1 MSKHDE
7 NFSANYK
14 TTGISET
21 ARDLDVLESKLAA
34 LKKVKSDLEY
44 EEKKLL
50 SANKRSSKEYRNA
63 IADLKKVSVEIRQTT
78 KARNDELKATD
89 LTQLSYNELK
99 KRSSMLSAQ
108 LRNTVESIQPQKYQ
122 ALAVEL
128 RQVEE
133 QLRKVGIGMK
143 QASGEFRT
151 APSMWQNTIGKI
163 KNFLPALGISSAIA
177 SVFNTMK
184 QQIQAS
190 IPVYM
195 EYDDKLADV
204 MKTTGLAKDETE
216 AMSKNLS
223 KINTR
228 TSQVELL
235 DLARVAGKLGID
247 SAEEVE
253 GFVRAADKINVALS
267 EDLGGNAEE
276 ALNQVGKLVDIFN
289 IKQQFGIEDAMIRVG
304 STVNELGAAS
314 TANEGYIVDF
324 TKRLAGVAPQANI
337 SIQNVMGYGATL
349 DQFGQQC
356 ETSGT
361 AMSQA
366 ITGMFKKTDVYARIA
381 GMSVKDFTAL
391 MNKDANAAFIT
402 FLKGLKGNNDGMAAM
417 VKNLNDLKMDGSRT
431 TQILGALASNVE
443 TLEQQQLLANQAFAD
458 GTSIINEFNVKNNTA
473 AAIVEKRRNA
483 INRALADLGEKLFPL
498 WSKTLGLTG
507 NLLQVLT
514 AVLGVAVKYSGV
526 IVSLTGAVTAYVIVQ
541 KLQHFYSKAN
551 RQAMVEEVATLT
563 GATAATK
570 LLAAAKLLLAGNL
583 RAAALAFK
591 IFFASIG
598 PIGWI
603 VTGIAAI
610 GSALSIV
617 SANTNKAS
625 KSVQDLVDINKKA
638 NDTYVDEK
646 SRLEELLRVASD
658 KNISDKK
665 RMEAITQLQELIPN
679 GIELI
684 NEETIATGNA
694 KKAVDDYCKSL
705 LLRAKIEA
713 GRERLKDLEKERM
726 NAEQDGSDGKLS
738 FSQNVWAGALYSLG
752 FQKASKKFIVNKTM
766 ENKDEY
772 GQMMDARMQKTQEMV
787 NKWEKE
793 LYKPLPTNGD
803 KPDTKSQP
811 DLDLNKK
818 DKGKWSIEKD
828 AQFMKEKLALRA
840 QLQSGEL
847 SSEQEYNDRLL
858 TLEIASLERR
868 IALNKE
874 KGTDLQALQDDLA
887 DKRYKQK
894 KSDEDRLSKLIAAS
908 LEGGK
913 NPELQQDIDREN
925 ASYRKRLEDLGLFWK
940 DRKDMTKEELA
951 ALENLE
957 RRHNENLRYI
967 YIGETQ
973 RRFDANRQ
981 MAESSINALKTEH
994 NNQLASAET
1003 FEQKKALVAQLY
1015 GDERAKRVRT
1025 ENEALKLIRKKYTAE
1040 EDELARKELENL
1052 ISIYQEMMTELEK
1065 VLANAD
1071 VTGMTDADR
1080 DVLQQKIDDLK
1091 KQIAALKGENPSGDD
1106 KKYGDD
1112 LDILGF
1118 SRKQWSDL
1126 FDNLKSGKLS
1136 FQDWGEA
1143 IGMIGTAMAN
1153 AFSTVS
1159 NLMTAIEER
1168 QFKTYEKTAN
1178 KKKKTLEQQ
1187 KNAGVIT
1194 EATYNSKVQAIDEET
1209 ERKRE
1214 EMERKQAIRNK
1225 AMSVFQ
1231 SLIATAVAVT
1241 QALPDVPLSII
1252 VGALG
1257 AIQTAAILATPL
1269 PGAEQGGMINVERE
1283 QDGRRFYAEFS
1294 PNRRGYVN
1302 RPTVIV
1308 GENGPEYVIPNE
1320 MLQNPEVVGFVN
1332 AIEAARLKGEF
1343 RNPLNMPVPGRA
1355 SGGYVMPPTNM
1366 AASSSAGGVA
1376 ASSTVSIPPELIAT
1390 LDRLNKR
1397 LDKPLPAYLRKY
1409 GSGGLYDEMNRDSK
1423 IRKTL

>member
-1 MSKHDE
+1 MSTFKEDIIKTHVQTDGFQKVQADILATQKRLNGYSE
-7 NFSANYK
+7 EIKDLKYQKTLLIAAGKKESAEYK
-14 TTGISET
+14 NINARIKELTGNVAVE
-21 ARDLDVLESKLAA
+21 KAA
-34 LKKVKSDLEY
+34 LD
-44 EEKKLL
+44 KLYGSL
-50 SANKRSSKEYRNA
+50 NMTHMSYNQ
-63 IADLKKVSVEIRQTT
+63 LKKR
-78 KARNDELKATD
+78 ADELKRA
-89 LTQLSYNELK
+89 LNNLSQHVEPERWNRLNNELQQVQRQMEK
-99 KRSSMLSAQ
+99 VRVGMRSASAEV
-108 LRNTVESIQPQKYQ
+108 RN
-122 ALAVEL
+122 
-128 RQVEE
+128 
-133 QLRKVGIGMK
+133 
-143 QASGEFRT
+143 
-151 APSMWQNTIGKI
+151 APSMWQNAIGKV
-163 KNFLPALGISSAIA
+163 KNFLPALGISSAII
-177 SVFNTMK
+177 SGFNK
-184 QQIQAS
+184 LEQLIRESLPAFR
-190 IPVYM
+190 

-204 MKTTGLAKDETE
+204 MKTTGLAKNEVE
-216 AMSKNLS
+216 ALSKSLK

-228 TSQVELL
+228 TPQNELL
-235 DLARVAGKLGID
+235 DLARVAGKLGIE
-247 SAEEVE
+247 SAQEVE

-276 ALNQVGKLVDIFN
+276 AINQVGKLVDIFN
-289 IKQQFGIEDAMIRVG
+289 IKQEFGIEDAMIRVG
-304 STVNELGAAS
+304 SAVNELGAAS

-324 TKRLAGVAPQANI
+324 TKRLAGVAPQAKI

-381 GMSVKDFTAL
+381 GMRVKDFTAL

-458 GTSIINEFNVKNNTA
+458 GTSIINEFNIKNNTA
-473 AAIVEKRRNA
+473 QAKYEKF
-483 INRALADLGEKLFPL
+483 K
-498 WSKTLGLTG
+498 
-507 NLLQVLT
+507 NLLQDIRVEIGGHL
-514 AVLGVAVKYSGV
+514 VPV
-526 IVSLTGAVTAYVIVQ
+526 VQ
-541 KLQHFYSKAN
+541 KLHDTIVKVAADSLESLKDESRHYRTTSSEIEAKQKRVDDLATTYYKLKAETKSN
-551 RQAMVEEVATLT
+551 TEKQNLLNDTIKQLAELCPEAVSGYNKYGEAIDINIRKLNVAIERQR
-563 GATAATK
+563 K
-570 LLAAAKLLLAGNL
+570 LNELMGKN
-583 RAAALAFK
+583 
-591 IFFASIG
+591 
-598 PIGWI
+598 
-603 VTGIAAI
+603 V
-610 GSALSIV
+610 
-617 SANTNKAS
+617 AS
-625 KSVQDLVDINKKA
+625 KSFKNIKEEWNKLQINNDKRQEEKA
-638 NDTYVDEK
+638 SITKYRDMRDNGSVRQK
-646 SRLEELLRVASD
+646 LEAEHKLPKAQSSFDRASDNINEARTNLRENINLLRDQGNTYQEIADATKVSVADLMNVNSAKVMDDIRTLRSIGKGYADIAKEIGGPVEAVIKIAASYD
-658 KNISDKK
+658 KNYD
-665 RMEAITQLQELIPN
+665 RPF
-679 GIELI
+679 G
-684 NEETIATGNA
+684 ET
-694 KKAVDDYCKSL
+694 D
-705 LLRAKIEA
+705 
-713 GRERLKDLEKERM
+713 
-726 NAEQDGSDGKLS
+726 
-738 FSQNVWAGALYSLG
+738 
-752 FQKASKKFIVNKTM
+752 
-766 ENKDEY
+766 
-772 GQMMDARMQKTQEMV
+772 
-787 NKWEKE
+787 
-793 LYKPLPTNGD
+793 D
-803 KPDTKSQP
+803 KPKLPPNAPDANTKE
-811 DLDLNKK
+811 
-818 DKGKWSIEKD
+818 KGKWSIEKD

-840 QLQSGEL
+840 KLQSGEL
-847 SSEQEYNDRLL
+847 SSEQEYNDQLL

-894 KSDEDRLSKLIAAS
+894 KSEEDRLNKLIAAS

-913 NPELQQDIDREN
+913 NPNLQQDLDREN

-940 DRKDMTKEELA
+940 DRKDMTKDELA

-981 MAESSINALKTEH
+981 MAESSINELKTVH
-994 NNQLASAET
+994 NNQLAAAET

-1052 ISIYQEMMTELEK
+1052 ISIYKEMMTELEK

-1071 VTGMTDADR
+1071 VSGMTDADR
-1080 DVLQQKIDDLK
+1080 EVLQQKIDDLK
-1091 KQIAALKGENPSGDD
+1091 KQIAALKGEKPTGDD

-1118 SRKQWSDL
+1118 SKEDW
-1126 FDNLKSGKLS
+1126 DNFFTNIKDGISG
-1136 FQDWGEA
+1136 FEEWGQA
-1143 IGMIGTAMAN
+1143 IGMIGGAMAN

-1241 QALPDVPLSII
+1241 QALPNVPLSII

-1320 MLQNPEVVGFVN
+1320 MLQNPEVAGFVN
-1332 AIEAARLKGEF
+1332 AIEASRLKGEF

-1355 SGGYVMPPTNM
+1355 LGGYVMTPTNTV
-1366 AASSSAGGVA
+1366 AASSAGGVT

>member
-1 MSKHDE
+1 MSTFKEDIIKTHVQTDGFQKVQADILATQKRLAE
-7 NFSANYK
+7 YSEEIKDLKYQKTLLVAEGKKESAEYK
-14 TTGISET
+14 NINARIKELTGNVAVE
-21 ARDLDVLESKLAA
+21 KAA
-34 LKKVKSDLEY
+34 LD
-44 EEKKLL
+44 KLYGSL
-50 SANKRSSKEYRNA
+50 NMTQMSYNQ
-63 IADLKKVSVEIRQTT
+63 LKKR
-78 KARNDELKATD
+78 ADELKRA
-89 LTQLSYNELK
+89 LNNLSQNVEPERWNRLNNELQQVQRQMEK
-99 KRSSMLSAQ
+99 VRVGMRSASAEV
-108 LRNTVESIQPQKYQ
+108 RN
-122 ALAVEL
+122 
-128 RQVEE
+128 
-133 QLRKVGIGMK
+133 
-143 QASGEFRT
+143 
-151 APSMWQNTIGKI
+151 APSMWQNAIGKV
-163 KNFLPALGISSAIA
+163 KNFLPALGISSAII
-177 SVFNTMK
+177 SGFNK
-184 QQIQAS
+184 LRQLISESA
-190 IPVYM
+190 PAYR

-216 AMSKNLS
+216 ALS
-223 KINTR
+223 KSLKKIDTR
-228 TSQVELL
+228 TPQNELL

-247 SAEEVE
+247 SAKEVE

-276 ALNQVGKLVDIFN
+276 ALNEVGKLVDIFN
-289 IKQQFGIEDAMIRVG
+289 IKQKFGIEDAMIRVG

-458 GTSIINEFNVKNNTA
+458 GTSIINEFNTKNNTA
-473 AAIVEKRRNA
+473 QAQYEKSLKIVQNIRVEIGRFFQPAIQNLTNMLASLAQSSAKNLQDEYEKVKVTKGEIENKTRAVESLGQAYN
-483 INRALADLGEKLFPL
+483 DLK
-498 WSKTLGLTG
+498 SKT
-507 NLLQVLT
+507 
-514 AVLGVAVKYSGV
+514 
-526 IVSLTGAVTAYVIVQ
+526 SLNSTEQDTLNQTIQKLARICPSAVTAYNNLGEALDVNID
-541 KLQHFYSKAN
+541 KLK
-551 RQAMVEEVATLT
+551 
-563 GATAATK
+563 
-570 LLAAAKLLLAGNL
+570 
-583 RAAALAFK
+583 
-591 IFFASIG
+591 
-598 PIGWI
+598 
-603 VTGIAAI
+603 
-610 GSALSIV
+610 
-617 SANTNKAS
+617 
-625 KSVQDLVDINKKA
+625 
-638 NDTYVDEK
+638 
-646 SRLEELLRVASD
+646 
-658 KNISDKK
+658 
-665 RMEAITQLQELIPN
+665 EAIQHQEKLNQLQGQELASEAYEN
-679 GIELI
+679 LES
-684 NEETIATGNA
+684 
-694 KKAVDDYCKSL
+694 DWKSL
-705 LLRAKIEA
+705 QKSIKNRA
-713 GRERLKDLEKERM
+713 DY
-726 NAEQDGSDGKLS
+726 AEQVERSKGKLG
-738 FSQNVWAGALYSLG
+738 NE
-752 FQKASKKFIVNKTM
+752 KTTSID
-766 ENKDEY
+766 KRY
-772 GQMMDARMQKTQEMV
+772 AQE
-787 NKWEKE
+787 
-793 LYKPLPTNGD
+793 
-803 KPDTKSQP
+803 
-811 DLDLNKK
+811 DLDLATVGYNKMDK
-818 DKGKWSIEKD
+818 NVTTLNADIRQNIKLLVEQGERFSDIAKRTNIPITTVIDIAENVTSNSSSTVPDKKKSSGDGFDANTKEKGKWSIEKD

-840 QLQSGEL
+840 KLQSGEL
-847 SSEQEYNDRLL
+847 SSEQEYNDQLL

-894 KSDEDRLSKLIAAS
+894 KSEEDRLNKLIAAS
-908 LEGGK
+908 LEGGR
-913 NPELQQDIDREN
+913 NPNLQQDLDREN

-940 DRKDMTKEELA
+940 DRKDMTKDELA

-967 YIGETQ
+967 YLGETQ

-981 MAESSINALKTEH
+981 MAESSINELKTAH
-994 NNQLASAET
+994 NNQLAAAET

-1071 VTGMTDADR
+1071 VSGMTDADR
-1080 DVLQQKIDDLK
+1080 EVLQQKIDDLK
-1091 KQIAALKGENPSGDD
+1091 KQIAALKGEKPTGDD

-1118 SRKQWSDL
+1118 SKEDW
-1126 FDNLKSGKLS
+1126 DNFFTNIKDGISG
-1136 FQDWGEA
+1136 FEEWGQA
-1143 IGMIGTAMAN
+1143 IGMIGGAMAN

-1241 QALPDVPLSII
+1241 QALPNVPLSII

-1320 MLQNPEVVGFVN
+1320 MLQNPEVAGFVN
-1332 AIEAARLKGEF
+1332 AIEASRLKGEF

-1355 SGGYVMPPTNM
+1355 LGGYVMTPTNTV
-1366 AASSSAGGVA
+1366 AASSAGGVT

>member
-1 MSKHDE
+1 MSTFKEDIIKTHVQTDGFQKVQADILATQKRLNGYSE
-7 NFSANYK
+7 EIKDLKYQKTLLIAAGKKESAEYK
-14 TTGISET
+14 NINARIKELTGNVAVE
-21 ARDLDVLESKLAA
+21 KAA
-34 LKKVKSDLEY
+34 LD
-44 EEKKLL
+44 KLYGSL
-50 SANKRSSKEYRNA
+50 NMTHMSYNQ
-63 IADLKKVSVEIRQTT
+63 LKKR
-78 KARNDELKATD
+78 ADELKRA
-89 LTQLSYNELK
+89 LNNLSQHVEPERWNRLNNELQQVQRQMEK
-99 KRSSMLSAQ
+99 VRVGMRSASAEV
-108 LRNTVESIQPQKYQ
+108 RN
-122 ALAVEL
+122 
-128 RQVEE
+128 
-133 QLRKVGIGMK
+133 
-143 QASGEFRT
+143 
-151 APSMWQNTIGKI
+151 APSMWQNAIGKV
-163 KNFLPALGISSAIA
+163 KNFLPALGISSAII
-177 SVFNTMK
+177 SGFNK
-184 QQIQAS
+184 LEQLIRESLPAFR
-190 IPVYM
+190 

-204 MKTTGLAKDETE
+204 MKTTGLAKNEVE
-216 AMSKNLS
+216 ALSKSLK

-228 TSQVELL
+228 TPQNELL
-235 DLARVAGKLGID
+235 DLARVAGKLGIE
-247 SAEEVE
+247 SAQEVE

-276 ALNQVGKLVDIFN
+276 AINQVGKLVDIFN
-289 IKQQFGIEDAMIRVG
+289 IKQEFGIEDAMIRVG
-304 STVNELGAAS
+304 SAVNELGAAS

-366 ITGMFKKTDVYARIA
+366 ITGMFKKTNVYARIA
-381 GMSVKDFTAL
+381 GMSIKDFTAL

-458 GTSIINEFNVKNNTA
+458 GTSIINEFNIKNNTA
-473 AAIVEKRRNA
+473 QAKYEKF
-483 INRALADLGEKLFPL
+483 K
-498 WSKTLGLTG
+498 
-507 NLLQVLT
+507 NLLQDIRVEIGGHL
-514 AVLGVAVKYSGV
+514 VPV
-526 IVSLTGAVTAYVIVQ
+526 VQ
-541 KLQHFYSKAN
+541 KLHDTIVKVAADSLESLKDESRHYRTTSSEIEAKQKRVDDLATTYYKLKAETKSN
-551 RQAMVEEVATLT
+551 TEKQNLLNDTIKQLAELCPEAVSGYNKYGEAIDINIRKLNVAIERQR
-563 GATAATK
+563 K
-570 LLAAAKLLLAGNL
+570 LNELMGKN
-583 RAAALAFK
+583 
-591 IFFASIG
+591 
-598 PIGWI
+598 
-603 VTGIAAI
+603 V
-610 GSALSIV
+610 
-617 SANTNKAS
+617 AS
-625 KSVQDLVDINKKA
+625 KSFKNIKEEWNKLQINNDKRQEEKA
-638 NDTYVDEK
+638 SITKYRDMRDNGSVRQK
-646 SRLEELLRVASD
+646 LEAEHKLPKAQSSFDRASDNINEARTNLRENINLLRDQGNTYQEIADATKVSVADLMNVNSAKVMDDIRTLRSIGKGYADIAKEIGGPVEAVIKIAASYD
-658 KNISDKK
+658 KNYD
-665 RMEAITQLQELIPN
+665 RPF
-679 GIELI
+679 G
-684 NEETIATGNA
+684 ET
-694 KKAVDDYCKSL
+694 D
-705 LLRAKIEA
+705 
-713 GRERLKDLEKERM
+713 
-726 NAEQDGSDGKLS
+726 
-738 FSQNVWAGALYSLG
+738 
-752 FQKASKKFIVNKTM
+752 
-766 ENKDEY
+766 
-772 GQMMDARMQKTQEMV
+772 
-787 NKWEKE
+787 
-793 LYKPLPTNGD
+793 D
-803 KPDTKSQP
+803 KPKLPPDIPDNNTKE
-811 DLDLNKK
+811 
-818 DKGKWSIEKD
+818 KGKWSIEKD

-840 QLQSGEL
+840 KLQSGEL
-847 SSEQEYNDRLL
+847 SSEQEYNDQLL

-894 KSDEDRLSKLIAAS
+894 KSEEDRLNKLIAAS
-908 LEGGK
+908 LEGGR
-913 NPELQQDIDREN
+913 NPNLQQDLDREN

-940 DRKDMTKEELA
+940 DRKDMTKDELA

-981 MAESSINALKTEH
+981 MAESSINELKTVH
-994 NNQLASAET
+994 NNQLAAAET

-1052 ISIYQEMMTELEK
+1052 ISIYKEMMTELEK

-1071 VTGMTDADR
+1071 VSGMTDADR
-1080 DVLQQKIDDLK
+1080 EVLQQKIDDLK
-1091 KQIAALKGENPSGDD
+1091 KQIAALKGEKPTGDD

-1118 SRKQWSDL
+1118 SKEDW
-1126 FDNLKSGKLS
+1126 DNFFTNIKDGISG
-1136 FQDWGEA
+1136 FEEWGQA
-1143 IGMIGTAMAN
+1143 IGMIGGAMAN

-1241 QALPDVPLSII
+1241 QALPNVPLSII

-1320 MLQNPEVVGFVN
+1320 MLQNPEVAGFVN
-1332 AIEAARLKGEF
+1332 AIEASRLKGEF

-1355 SGGYVMPPTNM
+1355 LGGYVMTPTNTV
-1366 AASSSAGGVA
+1366 AASSAGGVT